1 MEIEAQV
8 EFIEVQS
15 PIDRCKGQWA
25 QQGGAT
31 SFFRQRNFLLE
42 SPELVQYAELAR
54 SKGWAQPLRFGL
66 QGLLLAAFF
75 ISALSWLIAS
85 GEGIYAERIAAV
97 RAEME
102 SEIKTAQGMIDA
114 AEFNKSRIEKS
125 RKNDTFS
132 VAGSTALT
140 KEEALAQLN
149 ALIEDARK
157 LQQEYQYN
165 ADIKAQNLRAAG
177 DGFDLAAS
185 GTPVMFTLAL
195 LFSAPLFRRLLQNS
209 YPSCRL
215 VGQADTYYIYYVVAR
230 GVWLNCLLVVLLNIF
245 FSASGY
251 GLAGFFDGIGPIGR
265 ILFWLGLYSLLLY
278 WFFGA
283 SKDLYKAMQLPRPRD
298 FTDFE
303 NKVLLHLHNSFWM
316 VFLVLE
322 SALGLLAWSVYLT
335 AKAH

>member
-1 MEIEAQV
+1 MEIPAQA

-31 SFFRQRNFLLE
+31 SFFKQRNFLLE
-42 SPELVQYAELAR
+42 SPDLVQYAEFAHTR
-54 SKGWAQPLRFGL
+54 GWAHPLRFGV
-66 QGLLLAAFF
+66 QGLLLAALFL
-75 ISALSWLIAS
+75 SALSWLITS

-97 RAEME
+97 RADME

-114 AEFNKSRIEKS
+114 AEFNKARIEKS
-125 RKNDTFS
+125 RKNETFS

-165 ADIKAQNLRAAG
+165 ADIKVQNLRAAG

-185 GTPVMFTLAL
+185 GTPVMFALAL
-195 LFSAPLFRRLLQNS
+195 LFAAPLFGHFMQKS
-209 YPSCRL
+209 YPRCRL
-215 VGQADTYYIYYVVAR
+215 VGQADSYYVYYVVAR
-230 GVWLNCLLVVLLNIF
+230 GVWLNCALVVLLNLF
-245 FSASGY
+245 LSRGGY

-265 ILFWLGLYSLLLY
+265 ILFWLSLYALLLY
-278 WFFGA
+278 WLFGVT
-283 SKDLYKAMQLPRPRD
+283 KDLYKAMDIARPAD
-298 FTDFE
+298 FTGPE
-303 NKVLLHLHNSFWM
+303 NKILLHLHNSFWL
-316 VFLVLE
+316 VFVVFE
-322 SALGLLAWSVYLT
+322 SALGLLAWGVYLT
-335 AKAH
+335 AKAR